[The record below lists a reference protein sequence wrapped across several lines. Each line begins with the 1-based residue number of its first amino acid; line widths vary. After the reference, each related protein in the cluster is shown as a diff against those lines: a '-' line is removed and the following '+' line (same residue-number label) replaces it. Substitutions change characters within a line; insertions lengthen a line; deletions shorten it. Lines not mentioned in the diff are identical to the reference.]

1 MLQRGFILSL
11 TWQMSINKIPYNH
24 HFAHQ
29 NVTWL
34 IGIYGTFTNHIFR
47 MWSKLFYIVSTLA
60 YITPYFH
67 ADARGKVFTLSIL
80 PIIVYAVPVWYH
92 FLHKNTRKELKV
104 S

>member
-47 MWSKLFYIVSTLA
+47 MWSKLYYIVSTLA

-67 ADARGKVFTLSIL
+67 ADARGKVFTLSI
-80 PIIVYAVPVWYH
+80 
-92 FLHKNTRKELKV
+92 
-104 S
+104 